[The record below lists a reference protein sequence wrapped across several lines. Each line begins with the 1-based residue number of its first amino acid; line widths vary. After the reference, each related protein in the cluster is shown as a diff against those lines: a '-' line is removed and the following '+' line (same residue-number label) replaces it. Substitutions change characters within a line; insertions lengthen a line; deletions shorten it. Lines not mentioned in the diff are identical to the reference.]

1 MFEIV
6 KITQRRRQ
14 LADHQPALPGVFPV
28 QISQQR
34 NGLFGICRPH
44 AAFRVIHQQNA
55 VDIFFVV
62 SFQQQTGFHI
72 ILQQVKRLQNVRR
85 CMSVRIGIAFAAAP
99 GTEKF
104 PPQKFFQRFQL
115 AAVSEHVAVIAA
127 RVASF
132 RIHVVDAGPVVNDF
146 RQQCVAG
153 VNVRFR
159 LELFHQPLQ
168 FAAFIES
175 HCCV

>member
-1 MFEIV
+1 
-6 KITQRRRQ
+6 
-14 LADHQPALPGVFPV
+14 
-28 QISQQR
+28 
-34 NGLFGICRPH
+34 
-44 AAFRVIHQQNA
+44 
-55 VDIFFVV
+55 
-62 SFQQQTGFHI
+62 
-72 ILQQVKRLQNVRR
+72 
-85 CMSVRIGIAFAAAP
+85 MSVRIGIAFAAAP